1 MKYIAY
7 KDGKFIAV
15 SKDKYYV
22 NLMPEFYEI
31 SLKPLKITQTQPREA
46 FSFVALS
53 KRDEYFANFLLKLAE
68 LLFSKP
74 RKTLKFGKFKI
85 VSDCKITKAYI
96 YARINILQG
105 WKRIIGFEYVSYYLD
120 ISVNIVYVFL
130 GNRVVYSFILND
142 EYDELLKG
150 KIESV
155 YLSRNLN

>member
-74 RKTLKFGKFKI
+74 RKTLNLFKFHTG
-85 VSDCKITKAYI
+85 SMLT
-96 YARINILQG
+96 L
-105 WKRIIGFEYVSYYLD
+105 
-120 ISVNIVYVFL
+120 
-130 GNRVVYSFILND
+130 
-142 EYDELLKG
+142 
-150 KIESV
+150 
-155 YLSRNLN
+155 